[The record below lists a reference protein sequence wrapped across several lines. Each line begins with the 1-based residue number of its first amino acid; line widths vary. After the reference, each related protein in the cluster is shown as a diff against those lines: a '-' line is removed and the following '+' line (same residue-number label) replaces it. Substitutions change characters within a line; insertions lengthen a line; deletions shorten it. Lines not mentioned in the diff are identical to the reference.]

1 MPTTETQH
9 KKYRITIGDYDG
21 NANAVLTDDL
31 ARGEEY
37 AVRMLGRE
45 WGDTRTICIA
55 RFYEWNGSEYVL
67 NSEMEH

>member
-1 MPTTETQH
+1 MPTTETQQ

-45 WGDTRTICIA
+45 WGDTRTICLA
-55 RFYEWNGSEYVL
+55 RFYEWNGSEYVF
-67 NSEMEH
+67 NSEMEW